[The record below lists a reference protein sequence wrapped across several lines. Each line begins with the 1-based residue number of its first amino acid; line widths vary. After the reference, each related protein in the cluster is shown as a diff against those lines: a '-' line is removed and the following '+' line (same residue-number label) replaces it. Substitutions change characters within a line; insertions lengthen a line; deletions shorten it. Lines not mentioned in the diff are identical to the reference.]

1 MESTEAQ
8 GSEGKREGAGEQ
20 QGGAEKDKLGEESA
34 REEPAAAA
42 GPAPLPPPLTPGV
55 PRFPGRGASIT
66 AVTAAPWVGSR
77 VFSFTCG
84 LRGLILKPLKAL
96 MCHN

>member
-20 QGGAEKDKLGEESA
+20 QEAAKKDKLGEESA

-42 GPAPLPPPLTPGV
+42 GPAPLPHPINPWSASF
-55 PRFPGRGASIT
+55 PR
-66 AVTAAPWVGSR
+66 
-77 VFSFTCG
+77 
-84 LRGLILKPLKAL
+84 
-96 MCHN
+96 